1 MILDILSE
9 SRVLARGLD
18 VGRLAIGSLV
28 LVIVGHPE
36 ALRELEPVPDIILS
50 LAKDLRVNGEVQG
63 LVARVLHPGPQVLV
77 DLGDLGEIDLE
88 KLQGV
93 GGLGCHVFQAGG
105 GPGTQL
111 DRGAQVAISC
121 TRGRKLAL

>member
-1 MILDILSE
+1 M
-9 SRVLARGLD
+9 
-18 VGRLAIGSLV
+18 
-28 LVIVGHPE
+28 
-36 ALRELEPVPDIILS
+36 RELEPVPDIILS
-50 LAKDLRVNGEVQG
+50 LAKYLRVNSEMQG
-63 LVARVLHPGPQVLV
+63 LVTRVLDSSPQILV

-88 KLQGV
+88 KLKGV

-111 DRGAQVAISC
+111 DRGVQVGICC